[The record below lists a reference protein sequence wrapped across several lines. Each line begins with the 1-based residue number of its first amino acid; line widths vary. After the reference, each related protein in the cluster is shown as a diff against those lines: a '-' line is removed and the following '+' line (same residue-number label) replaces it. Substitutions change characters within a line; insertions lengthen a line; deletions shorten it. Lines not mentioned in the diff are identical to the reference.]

1 MTMWWAL
8 LPVVVIATA
17 KEVYD
22 YISQKG
28 TLDINDLFYTLYGT
42 LPIIVIK
49 LFFK

>member
-28 TLDINDLFYTLYGT
+28 TPDINDLFYTLYGT